1 MRRVLFIGVICLT
14 LGRIVAASLNTVET
28 WSNGLVNGWEC
39 RLGFDPAASRL
50 SVVAYE
56 STNRAL
62 AITFPT
68 GSVGAPAPL
77 RLRFWADTN
86 SSGGRFVGNLAQAGA
101 THLEFDFY
109 GEYTPRSLSGND
121 LGYVAVELFSINA
134 GGQISAHTA
143 EIPAT
148 NGWQHL
154 IVPLQS
160 PPFVR
165 TSGASDFES
174 TMTNIAVLAIHVHRN
189 DSSIS
194 PPTEQ
199 YRIDNVVLTG
209 QAQQTSQNISFA
221 QIPDQFAT
229 NTLTLSA
236 TATSGLTVS
245 YEVSGPAV
253 LVGNQ
258 LSFTAGG
265 QEVTVIASQAGNEN
279 YFPAPPVTNTFLV
292 SKAQAN
298 VALGMLHFSY
308 SGQPHQATVTT
319 TPPELALIVT
329 YGGETHAPVN
339 AGSYP
344 VVATINDPI
353 WQGGATGTLVIVA
366 SPQIISFDPIPDQI
380 VTNSLTL
387 SATATSGLPVSY
399 EVSGP
404 AVLVDN
410 QLSFSGIGSVSVTAV
425 VEESVNF
432 LPADP
437 VTRSF
442 EVQKAT
448 AMIGFEQ
455 LLFVFDNQAKAV
467 VPVTVP
473 PEVADLVSISISYDG
488 DPEAPSRVGDYLVE
502 AIVDA
507 ADPIWQGQV
516 TAIQSIFI
524 AISDVDPGLADE
536 NGIVVRFYSASEHWY
551 TLESTRDLSNSNYWR
566 AVDGPRQ
573 GLDAWDEMKHE
584 TPPFDWYYRLRI
596 EEATNEDGGED
607 P

>member
-14 LGRIVAASLNTVET
+14 LGRIVAASLNAPET
-28 WSNGLVNGWEC
+28 WPTTSVNGWEC
-39 RLGFDPAASRL
+39 RYFFQPQNQLL
-50 SVVAYE
+50 SVVTYA

-62 AITFPT
+62 AITFP
-68 GSVGAPAPL
+68 ADNPAGTPPPP
-77 RLRFWADTN
+77 RLRFWAGTN
-86 SSGGRFVGNLAQAGA
+86 SSGGRFVGNLAEAGA

-109 GEYTPRSLSGND
+109 GEYTPRSPLSGNA
-121 LGYVAVELFSINA
+121 LGFIAVELFDSDFRI
-134 GGQISAHTA
+134 HTA
-143 EIPAT
+143 VIPAT
-148 NGWQHL
+148 NGWQRL

-165 TSGASDFES
+165 TSGTSDFES
-174 TMTNIAVLAIHVHRN
+174 TMTNIAALAIHVHRH
-189 DSSIS
+189 DIS
-194 PPTEQ
+194 GSATTEQ
-199 YRIDNVVLTG
+199 YRIDNVVLTQ
-209 QAQQTSQNISFA
+209 QAAPANQTISFA
-221 QIPDQFAT
+221 QIPDQIAT
-229 NTLTLSA
+229 NTLILSA
-236 TATSGLTVS
+236 VATSGLTVS
-245 YEVSGPAV
+245 YEVSGAAV

-258 LSFTAGG
+258 LSFTGGG
-265 QEVTVIASQAGNEN
+265 QEVTVIASQGGNEN

-298 VALGMLHFSY
+298 VALTMLNFFY
-308 SGQPHQATVTT
+308 TGQPHQATVIT
-319 TPPELALIVT
+319 TPPDLALIVT

-344 VVATINDPI
+344 VVATINDPV

-366 SPQIISFDPIPDQI
+366 SPQSISFDPIPAQI

-387 SATATSGLPVSY
+387 TATATSGLTVSY

-404 AVLVDN
+404 ADLVGN
-410 QLSFSGIGSVSVTAV
+410 QLSFSGIGSVSVEAAV
-425 VEESVNF
+425 VEESMNF

-455 LLFVFDNQAKAV
+455 LLFVFDSQTKAV

-516 TAIQSIFI
+516 TATQSIFI

-551 TLESTRDLSNSNYWR
+551 TLESTRDLSNSNSWR